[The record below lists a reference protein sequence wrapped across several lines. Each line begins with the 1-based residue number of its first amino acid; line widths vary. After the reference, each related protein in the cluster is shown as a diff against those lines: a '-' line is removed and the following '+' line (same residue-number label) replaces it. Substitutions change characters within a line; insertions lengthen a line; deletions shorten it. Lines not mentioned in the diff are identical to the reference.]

1 MVMQE
6 KPKHETHWSTRALG
20 RRFEISHTK
29 VHQILQ
35 KHQLKPHLVR
45 TFRGS
50 DDPQFKQKLED
61 IVGLYLDPPE
71 NALVL
76 CLDEKSQ
83 IQALQRAQPILA
95 LRPAIPER
103 QTHDYQRHGT
113 TTLFAALNVISG
125 NVMEA
130 CKDRHRVIRV
140 SQAYRPQMSQGHGTA
155 SDRGQRIESQDK
167 SGSRL
172 PGVPPRSIHYPLLT
186 HTFVV
191 AEHDRAVVLR
201 NHDQTNPARQL
212 E

>member
-1 MVMQE
+1 M
-6 KPKHETHWSTRALG
+6 
-20 RRFEISHTK
+20 
-29 VHQILQ
+29 
-35 KHQLKPHLVR
+35 R

-113 TTLFAALNVISG
+113 TTLFAALNVVSG
-125 NVMEA
+125 KVLGVCKNHHRAIEFLKLIDRRCPRAMELHLIVDNVSSHKTKTVRAYLESHP
-130 CKDRHRVIRV
+130 DRFTTHFLPTHSSWLNMIERWFSEITTKRIRRGSWNSV
-140 SQAYRPQMSQGHGTA
+140 RELQQAIMDYIRNWNKVGNRFVWTRSA
-155 SDRGQRIESQDK
+155 GQILDK
-167 SGSRL
+167 INGGQQS
-172 PGVPPRSIHYPLLT
+172 
-186 HTFVV
+186 
-191 AEHDRAVVLR
+191 
-201 NHDQTNPARQL
+201 
-212 E
+212 